1 MTPLSMP
8 SGKFGDQPALDG
20 LLQLVAIQANAEVV
34 NAGLNLVVALTHAAM
49 AGADGASITLSRN
62 GMLATV
68 AASNETVGGM
78 DADQYATGQGPC
90 ISAATDGHQIYVD
103 SLDEESRWPQFI
115 PRAKARGINSILS
128 MPLLARGRP
137 LGALNIYSTMVGAF
151 AGPEQTM
158 AARCA
163 QQASDFLASAT
174 VDVSPAEISGRI
186 REALQ
191 VRQAVTLAVGVVMD
205 REGVSVDDAY
215 SMLLQSAHAR
225 ATSLREQA
233 HHVLD
238 STERLAPRGR
248 AKDEGPT
255 WTAS

>member
-1 MTPLSMP
+1 MTSLSEP
-8 SGKFGDQPALDG
+8 PGKFSDHPGLDG

-34 NAGLNLVVALTHAAM
+34 NAGLNLAVMLTHAAVT
-49 AGADGASITLSRN
+49 GADGASITLSRD
-62 GMLATV
+62 GTLTTA
-68 AASNETVGGM
+68 AASDETICGM

-90 ISAATDGHQIYVD
+90 VSAATDGHHIYVE
-103 SLDEESRWPQFI
+103 SLDTESRWPQFI
-115 PRAKARGINSILS
+115 PRAKERGINSIMS
-128 MPLLARGRP
+128 MPLLTRGRP

-151 AGPEQTM
+151 GEPEQRL

-174 VDVSPAEISGRI
+174 VDVSPEEMTGRI

-215 SMLLQSAHAR
+215 AILLQAAHQQAIP
-225 ATSLREQA
+225 LREHA
-233 HHVLD
+233 HKIVA
-238 STERLAPRGR
+238 STERAVLRGP
-248 AKDEGPT
+248 AKDPGPT